1 MAKTAPKLQWKYMT
15 EGNPFGH
22 RVMNNIAE
30 VVAWMAASF
39 EGDREKIPSLKFLTG
54 GSTLCDK
61 QIANLSEVVQF
72 MYDSWGGQT
81 VADTYKFEDRIA
93 AMNAVESDGE
103 YVEVD
108 QEEVTKPAKGCF
120 YYIKN
125 DNDEYVE
132 GGVTDAGEWA
142 EDTVVY
148 TFKPTPRYAY
158 ATETTKPLAVLY
170 VENMPKVVG
179 EIYKQMFPEQWED
192 KDEIELNGS
201 LPETP
206 AADDTGDDDTTEYEY
221 TEVNKAEVTTP
232 VSGTTYYISDGE
244 GGYTEGG
251 TADDGEGGLIWDAK
265 VDKVYTRSV
274 KESTADDSGNNQ
286 DDDEPEYAYT
296 AVDTDEVTT
305 PDAETTYYVSDGE
318 GGFTAG
324 GTTTDGNETLI
335 WDSQYDSVYTRDVND
350 YVLVDKSTEPVE
362 NETYYVK
369 DANGGYTPGGLT
381 EPGDWADV
389 DVYTK
394 NA

>member
-22 RVMNNIAE
+22 RIMNNIAE

-72 MYDSWGGQT
+72 MCDSWGGQT
-81 VADTYKFEDRIA
+81 VADTYNFEDRIA

-125 DNDEYVE
+125 DSNEYVE

-158 ATETTKPLAVLY
+158 ATETTKPLAILY

-179 EIYKQMFPEQWED
+179 EMYKQMFPEQWDD

-206 AADDTGDDDTTEYEY
+206 AADDGGAEDDDTPEYEY
-221 TEVNKAEVTTP
+221 TEVDKTEVTTP
-232 VSGTTYYISDGE
+232 ASGTTYYISDGE
-244 GGYTEGG
+244 GGYIEGG
-251 TADDGEGGLIWDAK
+251 TADDGEGGLIWDSQ

-274 KESTADDSGNNQ
+274 KESSPADAG
-286 DDDEPEYAYT
+286 DDQGDEEN
-296 AVDTDEVTT
+296 
-305 PDAETTYYVSDGE
+305 G
-318 GGFTAG
+318 
-324 GTTTDGNETLI
+324 
-335 WDSQYDSVYTRDVND
+335 
-350 YVLVDKSTEPVE
+350 YVLVDKSEVTQPVAGI
-362 NETYYVK
+362 TYYVE
-369 DANGGYTPGGLT
+369 DGNGGYVEGGVT
-381 EPGDWADV
+381 EQGEWENV
-389 DVYTK
+389 NVYTK
-394 NA
+394 KA